1 MKNMLFLL
9 MFAPMLAFASKQG
22 NPSLEAIAKALSSG
36 DADALSKYF
45 ADNIEISILDNEQVY
60 PKAKATEAVR
70 SFFNTNK
77 PKAFAQVHQGT
88 SRENSDQYCIGNM
101 SASTGAY
108 RVYIYLKVSGNT
120 ASIQEIR
127 FDKG

>member
-9 MFAPMLAFASKQG
+9 LFAPVTLMAHQG
-22 NPSLEAIAKALSSG
+22 NPSLEAIAKALSTG
-36 DADALSKYF
+36 DADALSRYF

-60 PKAKATEAVR
+60 PKAKAAEAVR

-77 PKAFAQVHQGT
+77 PKAFNQVHQGT

-101 SASTGAY
+101 SASTGSY
-108 RVYIYLKVSGNT
+108 RVYIYLKMNGNAAT
-120 ASIQEIR
+120 IQEIR